1 MRWRFIDVELK
12 QITRAA
18 AILGLTAV
26 MGLGL
31 TACGGAK
38 ANTEFLSGTTVN
50 GQDVSLLGVEE
61 AAAYLQECADKYQLS
76 LQLNGETP
84 RTITFSGADLNLTYN
99 EATDLQAMLDQQN
112 ADETQL
118 EFTVD
123 DLYTYDLNGV
133 QPILN
138 EVNSDLKAESDQLVE
153 QMKQELAAQAA
164 EAAGSE
170 EASSEEAPAEGAEEE
185 GEAAGGETP
194 EQPATELQIPDPY
207 APKDAALAYDEQAQD
222 FVITPAQYGRYI
234 NAAAVMGAMDQ
245 AVAALE
251 PALTLEP
258 DAYGEAPQLTEEAP
272 EMQAALA
279 EAQSY
284 LALDLTYSF
293 TPNGGETSTVT
304 LDRPTL
310 ASLFLVGEDGR
321 TLEVDEEALGSY
333 VNTLAETYAGES
345 TSSQFKTTGGSY
357 INISVTSAGQS
368 VDSQALYTDMLESLR
383 NKATGTR
390 EAPYAAQDDQDAGF
404 WGGNYVEIDLS
415 SQHLWCYRNGEC
427 VVSCSVVSGCV
438 VNKTTTPTGC
448 FTIFA
453 KDSDR
458 YLKGTNIDGSTYNSY
473 VSYFMPFSG
482 GCGIHDATWRSNFGG
497 DIYLYSGSHGCVGVT
512 LGNAKKIFNNV
523 SVGTHVVVYGGRTS
537 VDPIAQNLSA
547 SVSTNLVVGDTAT
560 IGVSGAGTTPA
571 FASDNPGVVTVDGS
585 GNIVAMGVGT
595 ATITI
600 SCPASTRYQAG
611 TTTVTIT
618 VSEKVCPHD
627 WIAQTEIVHH
637 EAVTH
642 TEPVTVVDQEAYDET
657 VYTCSAC
664 SATFSSQADAD
675 AHVATHATESGSA
688 AAATVSSSTVQHE
701 AVTHTEDKVVEDQAA
716 YDEEVVVGYACSL
729 CGATKGPNE

>member
-1 MRWRFIDVELK
+1 MELK
-12 QITRAA
+12 QIMRAA
-18 AILGLTAV
+18 AVLGLTAV

-31 TACGGAK
+31 TACGGPK

-61 AAAYLQECADKYQLS
+61 AAAYLQECADDYQLA
-76 LQLNGETP
+76 LQLNGEQP
-84 RTITFSGADLNLTYN
+84 QTITFSGADLNLTYN
-99 EATDLQAMLDQQN
+99 QATDLQAMLDQQN
-112 ADETQL
+112 ADETKL

-133 QPILN
+133 QSVLN
-138 EVNSDLKAESDQLVE
+138 EANTALKAESDQLVE

-164 EAAGSE
+164 EAAGAE
-170 EASSEEAPAEGAEEE
+170 EASSEEESDGEAGAEEGAE
-185 GEAAGGETP
+185 GESP
-194 EQPATELQIPDPY
+194 EQPTAELQIPDPY

-251 PALTLEP
+251 PTLTLEP
-258 DAYGEAPQLTEEAP
+258 DVYGEAPQLTEEAP

-310 ASLFLVGEDGR
+310 ASLFLVAEDGR

-458 YLKGTNIDGSTYNSY
+458 YLRGSNVDGSTYNSY

-523 SVGTHVVVYGGRTS
+523 SVGTHVVVYGGQTS

-547 SVSTNLVVGDTAT
+547 SVSSNLVVGDTAA
-560 IGVSGAGTTPA
+560 ISVSGAGTSPA
-571 FASDNPGVVTVDGS
+571 FASDNPGVVTVDSS

-611 TTTVTIT
+611 STTVTIT
-618 VSEKVCPHD
+618 VSEKVCPHE
-627 WIAQTEIVHH
+627 WEAQTESVHH
-637 EAVTH
+637 DAVTH
-642 TEPVTVVDQEAYDET
+642 TEQVKVVDQEAYDET

-675 AHVATHATESGSA
+675 AHAATHVTESGSA
-688 AAATVSSSTVQHE
+688 AATISSSTVHHDE
-701 AVTHTEDKVVEDQAA
+701 VSHMEDKVVEDQAA
-716 YDEEVVVGYACSL
+716 YDEEVVTGYTCKL